1 MSVFNNSS
9 LFREEDEV
17 DLTNLIDLMV
27 VICAVLMVT
36 LPAYSALA
44 TQLTKQSCSAQ
55 SAPTDPPVVMR
66 FSDNEALTWNDD
78 KVSWDQAVRRVQAL
92 KDSEKNTSVLIIG
105 DERASY
111 GFSVRLRAMI
121 ASQGVEVNEL
131 NEYRKEKKQCPA
143 K

>member
-9 LFREEDEV
+9 LFRGEDEV

-44 TQLTKQSCSAQ
+44 TQLAKQSSSAQ
-55 SAPTDPPVVMR
+55 SAPTDPPIVIR
-66 FSDNEALTWNDD
+66 FSDNEELTWDED
-78 KVSWDQAVRRVQAL
+78 KILWDQAVRRVQAL
-92 KDSEKNTSVLIIG
+92 KDTEKNTNILLIG

-121 ASQGVEVNEL
+121 ASEGIEVNEL